1 MDIKSNSSLAQKKE
15 HELGLFRLIAVTLA
29 FVMSIRNLPMLAE
42 TGWPQI
48 FYMILAAVIFQ
59 IPVALLSAE
68 LATGFSSE
76 GGAYSW
82 IKQAFGKK
90 WGFVGAWMFWAMMC
104 VGMVMVASFI
114 AAMIA
119 YVFDPQLA
127 SNKFFI
133 MGVSL
138 ICIWFPTIYN
148 LRGLK
153 ASTLISAVGY
163 FVGVAIPFVLI
174 ILFGAIWYFGGHAVD
189 MAPLTWENAFP
200 DFSKINNLVFFTG
213 IILLYSGSEAV
224 AVHAP
229 QTKNV
234 QKNFPKAM
242 IVATL
247 LLLVLNVIGA
257 LSIQMVV
264 PANEIGLASGI
275 MQTFHIFFTK
285 MNVSWMTPV
294 VALLIGFGAFGQLT
308 TWLLG
313 PSKSMLAVA
322 KDGNMPEF
330 FHRTNAQGMPVV
342 FMILQAVI
350 LSAVTLV
357 YLLVPTINAG
367 FFMVL
372 VLSVLLYSI
381 TYILI
386 FASAIRLRYTF
397 PDVKRAYRVP
407 GGKAGIWILGSMG
420 IFAMLLCL
428 VLGIFPPS
436 SLPTEHQPAYVIF
449 ELGGLLLFLAV
460 PFGITY
466 YMKRRE
472 LQAHS
477 GDDIAGNKD

>member
-1 MDIKSNSSLAQKKE
+1 MSLETNKTAEKQSGTGNQ
-15 HELGLFRLIAVTLA
+15 LGLFRLIAVTLA

-48 FYMILAAVIFQ
+48 FYMVLAAIIFQ
-59 IPVALLSAE
+59 LPVALISAE

-90 WGFVGAWMFWAMMC
+90 WAFVGAWMFWAQMC

-114 AAMIA
+114 AAMMA
-119 YVFDPQLA
+119 YVFNPEYA
-127 SNKFFI
+127 SNRYFI
-133 MGVSL
+133 VGVSIL
-138 ICIWFPTIYN
+138 CIWLPTLFN

-153 ASTLISAVGY
+153 ASTSISTLGY
-163 FVGVAIPFVLI
+163 IIGVAIPFVLI
-174 ILFGAIWYFGGHAVD
+174 IAFGAIWIIGGHPVD
-189 MAPLTWENAFP
+189 LPPFTWENILP

-213 IILLYSGSEAV
+213 IILLYCGSEAV

-234 QKNFPKAM
+234 QRNFPKAM

-257 LSIQMVV
+257 ISIQMVV

-285 MNVSWMTPV
+285 MNLTWLSPL
-294 VALLIGFGAFGQLT
+294 VALMIGFGAFGQLA

-322 KDGNMPEF
+322 KDGNMPAF
-330 FHRTNAQGMPVV
+330 FHKTNKEGMPIV
-342 FMILQAVI
+342 FMLLQAII
-350 LSAVTLV
+350 LTTVVLV
-357 YLLVPTINAG
+357 YMLVPSINAG

-372 VLSVLLYSI
+372 VLTVLLYSV

-386 FASAIRLRYTF
+386 FASAVRLRYTH
-397 PDVKRAYRVP
+397 PEVKRAYKVP
-407 GGKAGIWILGSMG
+407 GGKVGIWILASMG
-420 IFAMLLCL
+420 IGSMLLCML
-428 VLGIFPPS
+428 FSIFPPES
-436 SLPTEHQPAYVIF
+436 MEVGNAKFYILF
-449 ELGGLLLFLAV
+449 EVGGSLLFLSI
-460 PFGITY
+460 PFLFSAW
-466 YMKRRE
+466 MKKNRKN
-472 LQAHS
+472 QDPNGS
-477 GDDIAGNKD
+477 ND

>member
-1 MDIKSNSSLAQKKE
+1 MVLKSKTPLPDNKSEAHK
-15 HELGLFRLIAVTLA
+15 LGLFRLIAVTLA

-48 FYMILAAVIFQ
+48 FYMLLAAIIFQ
-59 IPVALLSAE
+59 IPVALISAE

-90 WGFVGAWMFWAMMC
+90 WGFVGAWMFWAQMC

-114 AAMIA
+114 AAMLA
-119 YVFDPQLA
+119 YVVDPALA
-127 SNKFFI
+127 SNRYFI
-133 MGVSL
+133 IGVSL
-138 ICIWFPTIYN
+138 VCIWAPTVYN

-153 ASTLISAVGY
+153 ASTFISTIGY
-163 FVGVAIPFVLI
+163 FIGVAIPFLFI
-174 ILFGAIWYFGGHAVD
+174 ILFGAIWFFGGHPVD
-189 MAPLTWENAFP
+189 LAPLTWDTVIP
-200 DFSKINNLVFFTG
+200 DFSQMSNLIFFTG

-234 QKNFPKAM
+234 QRNFPKAM

-257 LSIQMVV
+257 ISIQMVV

-275 MQTFHIFFTK
+275 MQTFHIFFTR
-285 MNVSWMTPV
+285 MNLEWLSPV
-294 VALLIGFGAFGQLT
+294 IALMIGFGAFGQLS

-322 KDGNMPEF
+322 KDGNMPRF
-330 FHRTNAQGMPVV
+330 FHRTNGEGMPVV
-342 FMILQAVI
+342 FMLLQAFI
-350 LSAVTLV
+350 LSAVTMV
-357 YLLVPTINAG
+357 YMLVPSINAG

-372 VLSVLLYSI
+372 VLTVLLYSV

-386 FASAIRLRYTF
+386 FASAIRLRYTQ
-397 PDVKRAYRVP
+397 PDAPRSYKVP
-407 GGKAGIWILGSMG
+407 GKNWGIWLLGGAG
-420 IFAMLLCL
+420 IFAMLLCM
-428 VLGIFPPS
+428 VFSIFPPA
-436 SLPTEHQPAYVIF
+436 SLPNDSRSMYISF
-449 ELGGLLLFLAV
+449 ELGGMLLFLII
-460 PFGITY
+460 PFLITA
-466 YMKRRE
+466 YMKRQ
-472 LQAHS
+472 L
-477 GDDIAGNKD
+477 K

>member
-1 MDIKSNSSLAQKKE
+1 MVLKSKTPLPDNKSEAHK
-15 HELGLFRLIAVTLA
+15 LGLFRLIAVTLA

-48 FYMILAAVIFQ
+48 FYMLLAAIIFQ
-59 IPVALLSAE
+59 IPVALISAE

-90 WGFVGAWMFWAMMC
+90 WGFVGAWMFWAQMC

-114 AAMIA
+114 AAMLA
-119 YVFDPQLA
+119 YVVDPALA
-127 SNKFFI
+127 SNRYFI
-133 MGVSL
+133 IGVSL
-138 ICIWFPTIYN
+138 VCIWAPTVYN

-153 ASTLISAVGY
+153 ASTFISTIGY
-163 FVGVAIPFVLI
+163 FIGVAIPFLFI
-174 ILFGAIWYFGGHAVD
+174 ILFGAIWFFGGHPVD
-189 MAPLTWENAFP
+189 LAPLTWDTVIP
-200 DFSKINNLVFFTG
+200 DFSQMSNLIFFTG

-234 QKNFPKAM
+234 QRNFPKAM

-257 LSIQMVV
+257 ISIQMVV

-275 MQTFHIFFTK
+275 MQTFHIFFTR
-285 MNVSWMTPV
+285 MNLEWLSPV
-294 VALLIGFGAFGQLT
+294 IALMIGFGAFGQLS

-322 KDGNMPEF
+322 KDGNMPRF
-330 FHRTNAQGMPVV
+330 FHRTNGEGMPVV
-342 FMILQAVI
+342 FMLLQAFI
-350 LSAVTLV
+350 LSAVTMV
-357 YLLVPTINAG
+357 YMLVPSINAG

-372 VLSVLLYSI
+372 VLTVLLYSV

-386 FASAIRLRYTF
+386 FASAIRLRYTQ
-397 PDVKRAYRVP
+397 PDAPRSYKVP
-407 GGKAGIWILGSMG
+407 GKNWGIWLLGGAG
-420 IFAMLLCL
+420 IFAMLLCM
-428 VLGIFPPS
+428 VFSIFPPA
-436 SLPTEHQPAYVIF
+436 SLPNDSRFMYISF
-449 ELGGLLLFLAV
+449 ELGGMLLFLII
-460 PFGITY
+460 PFLITA
-466 YMKRRE
+466 YMKRQ
-472 LQAHS
+472 L
-477 GDDIAGNKD
+477 K